1 MKRIILM
8 LAVLLGPFLL
18 PLMAQPVGI
27 NTTKPDASAALDIED
42 NSRGLLMPR
51 MTTTQR
57 KNILNAA
64 TGLMVFDTDTQ
75 SFWLKQNTDWVELAN
90 MNQFVRLKS
99 VNGSSSF
106 TSSTVE
112 KRRYVWELNA
122 SHPTGSSIAIPDNI
136 ITDACAD
143 EEGCLVILSM
153 SSFDANST
161 GVSVFG
167 SCRMSYNPATK
178 RWRASTDNS
187 TNNGGIDGNNSVE
200 HVLSIYGNVF
210 FSDASYSNAV
220 GSDAA
225 TGFHF
230 MKWTAYPATTV
241 CRLVIED

>member
-1 MKRIILM
+1 M

-99 VNGSSSF
+99 VNGSSTF

-112 KRRYVWELNA
+112 KRRYVWELSS
-122 SHPTGSSIAIPDNI
+122 SHPTGSSISIPDQNI
-136 ITDACAD
+136 ADACAD

-161 GVSVFG
+161 GVSLFG

-220 GSDAA
+220 GSDAS

>member
-1 MKRIILM
+1 MKKIITILC
-8 LAVLLGPFLL
+8 LLYCSNLL
-18 PLMAQPVGI
+18 AQPVGI

-57 KNILNAA
+57 KSIANAA

-75 SFWLKQNTDWVELAN
+75 SFWLKQSSDWVELAN

-99 VNGSSSF
+99 VNGSSTF
-106 TSSTVE
+106 TISTVE
-112 KRRYVWELNA
+112 KRRYVWELNS
-122 SHPTGSSIAIPDNI
+122 SHPVGSSITIPENI

-153 SSFDANST
+153 SSFDAST
-161 GVSVFG
+161 SGLSVFG

-178 RWRASTDNS
+178 RWRASI
-187 TNNGGIDGNNSVE
+187 NNGTTNAGIDGNNVVE
-200 HVLSIYGNVF
+200 HILSIYSNVY
-210 FSDASYSNAV
+210 FSDAAFSNSV

-230 MKWTAYPATTV
+230 VKWNTYPATTV

>member
-99 VNGSSSF
+99 VNGSSTF

-112 KRRYVWELNA
+112 KRRYVWELNGT
-122 SHPTGSSIAIPDNI
+122 HPTGSSISIPDQI
-136 ITDACAD
+136 IADACAD

-200 HVLSIYGNVF
+200 HILSIYGNVF

-220 GSDAA
+220 GSDAS

>member
-1 MKRIILM
+1 MKKIITILCF
-8 LAVLLGPFLL
+8 LYCSNLL
-18 PLMAQPVGI
+18 AQPVGI

-57 KNILNAA
+57 KSILNAA

-99 VNGSSSF
+99 VNGSSTF

-143 EEGCLVILSM
+143 EEGCLVIVSM

-178 RWRASTDNS
+178 RWRASTDNG
-187 TNNGGIDGNNSVE
+187 TNNSGIDGNNSIE
-200 HVLSIYGNVF
+200 HVLAIYGNVF
-210 FSDASYSNAV
+210 FTDGAYSSAV

-230 MKWTAYPATTV
+230 MKWAAYPATTV